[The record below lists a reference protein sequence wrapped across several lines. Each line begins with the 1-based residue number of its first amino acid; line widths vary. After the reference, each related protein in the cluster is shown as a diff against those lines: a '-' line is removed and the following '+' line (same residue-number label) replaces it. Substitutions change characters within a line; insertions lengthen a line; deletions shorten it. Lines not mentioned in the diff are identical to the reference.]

1 MWVGSRVSSALSR
14 EGSAAVESN
23 EGKREMRWL
32 PAVGGVLLIVCA
44 VLAAFG
50 LAARRASRD
59 WSYQLHVVRVLG
71 LLAGLDS
78 PGEALD
84 LFEVVLVE
92 PNLSPG
98 SFTLAFSAVYR
109 PQDVG
114 LLELDV
120 PLGELAER
128 CAMWRDAATPLLFSG
143 DVAGEAVLHGPDG
156 CLVGRVETWREPV
169 PIASERQW

>member
-1 MWVGSRVSSALSR
+1 
-14 EGSAAVESN
+14 
-23 EGKREMRWL
+23 MRWL
-32 PAVGGVLLIVCA
+32 PAVAECSLIVCA

-71 LLAGLDS
+71 CLLGSIRRGGLN
-78 PGEALD
+78 

-98 SFTLAFSAVYR
+98 SFTIASR
-109 PQDVG
+109 PSTTKDVG

-120 PLGELAER
+120 PLGELRAVR
-128 CAMWRDAATPLLFSG
+128 HVRDAATPLLFSG
-143 DVAGEAVLHGPDG
+143 DVAGEAVLARP
-156 CLVGRVETWREPV
+156 GRVPRRTC
-169 PIASERQW
+169 

>member
-1 MWVGSRVSSALSR
+1 MWVGSRVPSALSR

-44 VLAAFG
+44 VLPAFG
-50 LAARRASRD
+50 FAARRASRD

-71 LLAGLDS
+71 LLAWLDS

-84 LFEVVLVE
+84 LFE

-98 SFTLAFSAVYR
+98 SFTIAFSAVYR

-114 LLELDV
+114 LLELDA

-156 CLVGRVETWREPV
+156 CLVGRVATWREPV
-169 PIASERQW
+169 PINSGRSW